1 MGGGWKRRCI
11 VRLPTKN
18 QVLRTHCDVN
28 SGKSGISNEVGR
40 CQEGSS
46 SFFCLLESFSLA
58 ARRTHAHAQQRA
70 FARAIFLPSSIAFVS
85 TLLAQTRVACI
96 IWCCLP
102 TISSVRVDHDD
113 LCELPS

>member
-1 MGGGWKRRCI
+1 MLQRFPRD
-11 VRLPTKN
+11 PTP
-18 QVLRTHCDVN
+18 
-28 SGKSGISNEVGR
+28 GKSGISNEVGR

-113 LCELPS
+113 QIKNLFGPRAQESASS